1 MTPLPVAFPEDPQV
15 YGREND
21 RVRGYEWLIGDSL
34 LATPLYG
41 NDYDTA
47 STRDVYLPPGKWMD
61 YDTGKL
67 YSGGRLLPN
76 FSLPVGKTPL
86 FVGGPG
92 IVIEREGQL
101 VVARVYP
108 LGGVAK
114 ESFLLPGAQQETV
127 LDVSTRNLHGAKVV
141 DQTAHRVVPAK
152 LERSAYQFPIEGGH
166 HYTIEEK

>member
-1 MTPLPVAFPEDPQV
+1 MTPLPVAFPDDPQV

-21 RVRGYEWLIGDSL
+21 RARGYEWLIGESL

-47 STRDVYLPPGKWMD
+47 SARDVYLPAGKWMD
-61 YDTGKL
+61 YDTGKV
-67 YSGGRLLPN
+67 YGGGRVLPN

-86 FVGGPG
+86 FVGGSG
-92 IVIEREGQL
+92 IVVEREGQQ

-114 ESFLLPGAQQETV
+114 ESFLLPGAEKETI
-127 LDVSTRNLHGAKVV
+127 LEVSTRNLRAARVV
-141 DQTAHRVVPAK
+141 DQTGHRVVFARW
-152 LERSAYQFPIEGGH
+152 ERFAYQFPIEGGR
-166 HYTIEEK
+166 HYTIIDK